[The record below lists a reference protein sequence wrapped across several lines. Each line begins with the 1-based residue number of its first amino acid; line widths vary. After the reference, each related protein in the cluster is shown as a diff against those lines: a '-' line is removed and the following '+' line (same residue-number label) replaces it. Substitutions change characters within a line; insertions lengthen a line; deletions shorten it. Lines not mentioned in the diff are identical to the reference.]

1 MAIIAADP
9 IETRA
14 NRTGLIGSH
23 NDNPINTADP
33 AILARMAR
41 LNVGT
46 IPILKR
52 NLRMR
57 RIIISTISTEN
68 AIVTE
73 AAIPIAPNLLT
84 NKFPKMRKTMIVTAE
99 ASNGIFAFCIE

>member
-33 AILARMAR
+33 AILARIAR
-41 LNVGT
+41 LSVGT
-46 IPILKR
+46 IPMLNR
-52 NLRMR
+52 NLRLR
-57 RIIISTISTEN
+57 RIMINSISTEN
-68 AIVTE
+68 AMVTE
-73 AAIPIAPNLLT
+73 AAIPTAPNLLT
-84 NKFPKMRKTMIVTAE
+84 KRFPKIRKTMIVTAE